1 MHGWK
6 GTMSPITHDPVE
18 WARQY
23 WLEMGWADTVGG
35 MTVVASVQRA
45 DQIFMNQADAIL
57 RPLGLTMARYQVLG
71 ILNSYGAAP
80 LGVIGQHL
88 WITPATVTSNVDRL
102 EAAGLCRRRPHPTD
116 ARTTLGEITPKGRR
130 VFERALEAMKT
141 KVFAAVALSE
151 NEARQLVKLIA
162 KIRTS
167 VGDVVGVPPSEQ
179 SVWERDDAPPRPRK
193 RASTRRK

>member
-1 MHGWK
+1 
-6 GTMSPITHDPVE
+6 MSRITHDPVE

-23 WLEMGWADTVGG
+23 WLEMGWTDTVSG

-57 RPLGLTMARYQVLG
+57 RPLGLTFARFEVLG

-80 LGVIGQHL
+80 LGVIAQHL

-102 EAAGLCRRRPHPTD
+102 EAAGLCRRRAHPTD
-116 ARTTLGEITPKGRR
+116 ARTTLADITPKGRR
-130 VFERALEAMKT
+130 VFERAVEAMKT
-141 KVFAAVALSE
+141 KVFAAVSLSE
-151 NEARQLVKLIA
+151 NEAQQLVKLIA

-167 VGDVVGVPPSEQ
+167 VGDVVGVPPGEQ
-179 SVWERDDAPPRPRK
+179 PVWERDDAPPRPRK
-193 RASTRRK
+193 RAPTRRK